1 MAITRRALL
10 EQIGRAGGLGAA
22 YMAMETLGLAIPT
35 PVGAENF
42 ALPQRSGSGRSVV
55 ILGAGIAG
63 LVSAYELQR
72 ANYRVTILEARDRI
86 GGRSWTIRG
95 GDRIVQTGRPD
106 QIATFDPGL
115 YFNSGPARIP
125 STHRLI
131 LSYARRFGVQ
141 LEPFI
146 NSNRN
151 AGWDF
156 SGKVH
161 PERRMVEDMRGHLSE
176 LLAKAIDRK
185 ALDGV
190 ASNEELAEVR
200 RFLAP
205 YANVRKDGVYRP
217 TGRSGYA
224 VDGGG
229 YDQAP
234 VALAPLSF
242 NELAPSQAIAL
253 PYLFEHIWD
262 MQATMLQP
270 VGGMDRIAHAVYGEV
285 KPAVRLRTPI
295 TAIRRTGDRVR
306 IEHGPGTQVTEAD
319 YCICTLPLPALG
331 RIPSDFS
338 PAKKAAIAGAP
349 PYLHSVKLAF
359 EAPRF
364 WETDDNIFGGLAW
377 TDRAN
382 ENVMYPSGGI
392 GTAKGVIVG
401 AYSAGWTR
409 QENPD
414 AFAALSHE
422 QRIRISR
429 DSIEALHPG
438 RSHLLSKPVTVA
450 WGLTPY
456 SEGVGALWPDPD
468 FGGPEG
474 AKRGPVYAELIKPE
488 GPIVFAGEHLSYQPT
503 WQEGAATSAHEA
515 LKLVAAMA
523 KERAAAAA

>member
-1 MAITRRALL
+1 MALTRRALL
-10 EQIGRAGGLGAA
+10 ETIGRTGGIGAA
-22 YMAMETLGLAIPT
+22 YMAMETLGLALPT

-42 ALPQRSGSGRSVV
+42 QLAQASGHGRSVV

-72 ANYRVTILEARDRI
+72 AGYRVTVLEARNRI

-95 GDRIVQTGRPD
+95 GDRIVQNGRPD
-106 QIATFDPGL
+106 QVATFSPGQ

-146 NSNRN
+146 NVNRN

-156 SGKVH
+156 GGKVY
-161 PERRMVEDMRGHLSE
+161 PERRMVEDMRGHLAE
-176 LLAKAIDRK
+176 LLAKAIDLK
-185 ALDGV
+185 ALDGIV
-190 ASNEELAEVR
+190 SKDELEILPQFLGGYASLGR
-200 RFLAP
+200 
-205 YANVRKDGVYRP
+205 DGVYRP
-217 TGRSGYA
+217 TGRNGYS

-229 YDQAP
+229 YAQAP
-234 VALAPLSF
+234 VPLPPLSF
-242 NELAPSQAIAL
+242 KELTLSQAVVL

-262 MQATMLQP
+262 MQSVMLQP
-270 VGGMDRIAHAVYGEV
+270 VGGMDRIAHAIYDQV
-285 KPAVRLRTPI
+285 KPLVRLRTPVS
-295 TAIRRTGDRVR
+295 AIRRTGDRVR
-306 IEHGPGTQVTEAD
+306 IEHGPGKRMTEAD
-319 YCICTLPLPALG
+319 YCICTIPLPVLA

-338 PAKKAAIAGAP
+338 AAKKAAIAAAP
-349 PYLHSVKLAF
+349 AYLHSVKLAF

-377 TDRAN
+377 TDRLN

-392 GTAKGVIVG
+392 GTARGVIVA
-401 AYSAGWTR
+401 AYCAGWNHQDTPESF
-409 QENPD
+409 Q
-414 AFAALSHE
+414 ALSHE
-422 QRIRISR
+422 DRIRISR

-438 RSHLLSKPVTVA
+438 RSHLLGKPVTVA

-456 SEGVGALWPDPD
+456 SEGVGALWGDPD
-468 FGGPEG
+468 YGGSLD
-474 AKRGPVYAELIKPE
+474 RGSVYTELLKPE

-515 LKLVAAMA
+515 LKLLSSMA
-523 KERAAAAA
+523 NERPKAAAA